1 MDEVPLKTI
10 WIGVCAAV
18 VCSPA
23 LAQST
28 VTLYG
33 SQDVGVGY
41 FNNVGGSGKWTTV
54 NTMSPDRFG
63 LVGQEDLGGG
73 LKSVFRL
80 ENGFYTTTGAMA
92 LPGTIFNRQAY
103 VGLSW
108 GRLGTLTLGRQTPF
122 NFDWLG
128 PISTAYNAADWYMF
142 HPGNIDELAAT
153 SNVQYSNSLKFT
165 TSNYGGLS
173 AGAMLGLG
181 NTANFGFGRNV
192 SVGINF
198 ERGAL
203 RASAVYSNEH
213 NRSVLIS
220 TTGIA
225 SFQGQ
230 PAPNY
235 MADRVENIGAGA
247 NYNVIDKLTLHALYT
262 RTKLTSGQRSDVYQT
277 IDGGATYRLTPA
289 YSIAA
294 GAFTTTLSGMR
305 WTEYTVGTVY
315 ALSKATQ
322 LYADALVEKASG
334 GAKAAIFTVGSS
346 SNSSQIGVIAGLHH
360 SF

>member
-1 MDEVPLKTI
+1 MRNIL
-10 WIGVCAAV
+10 IGVCTAV
-18 VCSPA
+18 SCCPA
-23 LAQST
+23 LAQSN
-28 VTLYG
+28 VSLYG
-33 SQDVGVGY
+33 SQDVGIGY
-41 FNNVGGSGKWTTV
+41 FNNVGGSSKWTTV

-73 LKSVFRL
+73 LKTVFRL

-103 VGLSW
+103 VGLTKD
-108 GRLGTLTLGRQTPF
+108 RLGTITLGRQTPF

-128 PISTAYNAADWYMF
+128 PLSTAYNAADWYMF

-165 TSNYGGLS
+165 TSNYGGLT

-181 NTANFGFGRNV
+181 NTANFGFGRNL

-198 ERGAL
+198 ERGPL
-203 RASAVYSNEH
+203 RASAVYSDEH
-213 NRSVLIS
+213 NRSVLVS
-220 TTGIA
+220 TTGL
-225 SFQGQ
+225 STFQGQ
-230 PAPNY
+230 PASSY
-235 MADRVENIGAGA
+235 MADRIENMGAGA
-247 NYNVIDKLTLHALYT
+247 TYNVVDTLTLHALYT

-294 GAFTTTLSGMR
+294 GAFTTTLAGMR
-305 WTEYTVGTVY
+305 WTEYTVGSVY

-322 LYADALVEKASG
+322 LYADALLEKASG
-334 GAKAAIFTVGSS
+334 GAKAAIFTVGPS
-346 SNSSQIGVIAGLHH
+346 SNGTQLGVIAGLHH